1 MTEFVLQDTPDAK
14 YEIIPDG
21 EIMSAIVDNCE
32 QRPSPWL
39 TEANGDPVQQV
50 AFRFRI
56 TEEGPFFDRV
66 LFGDTPVT
74 FTNHSDCKLRMWV
87 QELLAE
93 DTLPAGFRFNTDT
106 LIGLPCRVVVGEYT
120 SKAGK
125 QGNKAQDILRAKLT
139 SAPLASEIF

>member
-1 MTEFVLQDTPDAK
+1 MTEFVLQDTPEFDV
-14 YEIIPDG
+14 IPDG
-21 EIMSAIVDNCE
+21 EILNAIVDNCE

-39 TEANGDPVQQV
+39 TETNGDPVQQV

-56 TEEGPFFDRV
+56 TEEGDYEDKT

-74 FTNHSDCKLRMWV
+74 FSNHSDCKLRMWV
-87 QELLAE
+87 QELLGE
-93 DTLPAGFRFNTDT
+93 DTLPTGFRFNTDT

-120 SKAGK
+120 TKAGK
-125 QGNKAQDILRAKLT
+125 KGNKAQDILRAKAT